1 MPDSKDGNSST
12 IKMLLDIL
20 EQDRRQVML
29 FVVLCFAI
37 PSFTLSTIQ
46 ISSTP
51 FLIRIFLVISLTLF
65 ITSGILYFFYS
76 QRIHHKRLE
85 GLQSIID
92 QDPSLLRE
100 ELFGSKKGIW
110 AKAGNLYLAGTIS
123 ISLAF
128 VNYILFFILFLFED
142 EIF

>member
-92 QDPSLLRE
+92 QDASLLRE

>member
-20 EQDRRQVML
+20 EQDRQQVML

-92 QDPSLLRE
+92 QDASLLRE

>member
-76 QRIHHKRLE
+76 QRIHHKRLK